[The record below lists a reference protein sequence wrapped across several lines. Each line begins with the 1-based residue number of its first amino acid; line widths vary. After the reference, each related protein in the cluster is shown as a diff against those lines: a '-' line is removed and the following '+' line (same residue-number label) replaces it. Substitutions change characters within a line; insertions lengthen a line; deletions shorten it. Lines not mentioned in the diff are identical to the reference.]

1 MNSKHSYIVALTSVV
16 RRCVP
21 VASRPLE
28 KFKENNNQVWF
39 LFLSQLLQKLIS
51 WDSNT
56 NSTCNQP
63 NHGTINADHDYKQY
77 HDQPHRAANR
87 VEI

>member
-1 MNSKHSYIVALTSVV
+1 MALTSVV

-39 LFLSQLLQKLIS
+39 LFLSRLLQKLIS

-56 NSTCNQP
+56 NSTCNPTQP
-63 NHGTINADHDYKQY
+63 NHGTTNADHDYKPD
-77 HDQPHRAANR
+77 HDQHHRAANR